1 MDEKAGVTEPPA
13 KVRVHLDRTPHE
25 SPNPTTG
32 EALHRL
38 GRVAPDWDLYRE
50 VQGDREDELVPPSG
64 TVVYLQPDEHFYTVD
79 ARGHGIT
86 IVVNARKRTVNTRK
100 LTFEQLVA
108 LAFDPVPSG
117 PNWEFT
123 VTYRN
128 GPHSHPQGTLIVGR
142 SVRIQEGMIFN
153 VTATDKS

>member
-1 MDEKAGVTEPPA
+1 MEETSAANEPPT
-13 KVRVHLDRTPHE
+13 KVKVHIDRTPDE

-38 GRVAPDWDLYRE
+38 GRVPPDRRLYRE
-50 VQGDREDELVPPSG
+50 VQGDREDELIPNGHDVIQ
-64 TVVYLQPDEHFYTVD
+64 LRPDDHFYSAV
-79 ARGHGIT
+79 AHEHGIT
-86 IVVNARKRTVNTRK
+86 IVVNARKKTVHTRK

-108 LAFDPVPSG
+108 LAFDPVPTG

-128 GPHSHPQGTLIVGR
+128 GPHSHPQGTLLSGQ
-142 SVRIQEGMIFN
+142 SVRIHEGMIFN